1 MQLIFWLLFK
11 PYQHSL
17 INSLCNQMVKIYTK
31 LQYTKLKQNSNKNPN
46 HAIIL
51 HYHVVI
57 CTAYRITVYKVW
69 FLPCGFFLPF
79 YSCKV
84 SPPPFFICPDTE
96 MLKIIWD
103 VQIRSVLNLPSVN
116 GKRSENEKEA
126 NISMYIVLSTFLK
139 TLANLEPSLN
149 ILCLNSKY
157 CFSVQTQANT
167 THRKNKA
174 CIQIRKWLR
183 EIFWLWYS
191 VIYCTVSDQLL
202 YITMTYYNLRRRS
215 WILSSAYHD
224 AKVSVFLPSPWI
236 NQSVNERE
244 Y

>member
-1 MQLIFWLLFK
+1 M
-11 PYQHSL
+11 
-17 INSLCNQMVKIYTK
+17 
-31 LQYTKLKQNSNKNPN
+31 QYTKLKQNSYKNPN
-46 HAIIL
+46 HAIIFH
-51 HYHVVI
+51 HYYRYVVI

-69 FLPCGFFLPF
+69 FLPCVFFLPF
-79 YSCKV
+79 YTCKV
-84 SPPPFFICPDTE
+84 SPPPFNMPRHRNVKDKLRCSNSLI
-96 MLKIIWD
+96 
-103 VQIRSVLNLPSVN
+103 LNLPTVN
-116 GKRSENEKEA
+116 GKRGENETGV

-139 TLANLEPSLN
+139 TLANLEPSVN
-149 ILCLNSKY
+149 ILCPNSKY

-202 YITMTYYNLRRRS
+202 YITMTYYNLRQRR

>member
-1 MQLIFWLLFK
+1 M
-11 PYQHSL
+11 
-17 INSLCNQMVKIYTK
+17 
-31 LQYTKLKQNSNKNPN
+31 
-46 HAIIL
+46 
-51 HYHVVI
+51 
-57 CTAYRITVYKVW
+57 
-69 FLPCGFFLPF
+69 PCGFFLPF

-84 SPPPFFICPDTE
+84 SPPPFFYMPRHRNVKDNMRCSNSLI
-96 MLKIIWD
+96 LK
-103 VQIRSVLNLPSVN
+103 LPTVN
-116 GKRSENEKEA
+116 GKRGENEKGA

-139 TLANLEPSLN
+139 TIANLELSLN
-149 ILCLNSKY
+149 ILCPNSKY

-174 CIQIRKWLR
+174 CIQIPKWLP
-183 EIFWLWYS
+183 EIFWLWYL

-215 WILSSAYHD
+215 WILSCAYHD
-224 AKVSVFLPSPWI
+224 TKVSVFLPSPWI

>member
-1 MQLIFWLLFK
+1 MIF
-11 PYQHSL
+11 
-17 INSLCNQMVKIYTK
+17 NLC
-31 LQYTKLKQNSNKNPN
+31 
-46 HAIIL
+46 
-51 HYHVVI
+51 
-57 CTAYRITVYKVW
+57 
-69 FLPCGFFLPF
+69 FLLPF
-79 YSCKV
+79 YTCKV
-84 SPPPFFICPDTE
+84 SPPPSICPDTE
-96 MLKIIWD
+96 MLWINWD

-215 WILSSAYHD
+215 WILSCAYHD
-224 AKVSVFLPSPWI
+224 TKVSVFLPSPWI